1 MADLSYV
8 PFEEFERVRNLD
20 VDPVTRT
27 SLFAALCR
35 VNTLYMI
42 KYAGSGHIGTS
53 FSCIDIVSWLFLNEM
68 RNPGAVDGEGP
79 QDIYFSSKGHD
90 APGLYSILIGQGL
103 MDFSMIH
110 RLRNLGGLPGHPDVH
125 VPYMHVNS
133 GSLGMG
139 ISKAK
144 GMITANRLQGVD
156 QHIYVLTGDGEL
168 QEGQLWESLGSAV
181 RSDMGELTVI
191 VDHNKVQS
199 DLLVSDTSDLG
210 DLEAKFSA
218 FGWRVARCD
227 GNDLNS
233 LADALAGVKDAPDQ
247 PKIIIADT
255 LKGAGVSFMEHT
267 AMKPEDERYMFH
279 SGAPSDDDYA
289 SASTE
294 LLEKANAL
302 LTEVGTGELNTAH
315 GESQTAP
322 APQSPQR
329 LVDAYSSALLDQ
341 AAKNP
346 KLVALDADL
355 MLDSGLIPFKKEFPD
370 RYFQCG
376 IAEQDMVSQAG
387 GMALNGLIPVVHSF
401 ACFLSTR
408 PNEQIYTNA
417 TEGTKIIYM
426 SGLAGLIPGGTGH
439 SHQSVRDISAVA
451 AVPGMLL
458 IQPSTDVEVV
468 MAVDFCVNQHDQ
480 SSYLRLTPL
489 PIETPYQLPDGY
501 QLELGK
507 GVALTDGDDAVMF
520 AYGPVM
526 LSQAVQASINLK
538 NQEIGLK
545 VVNLPWLN
553 TIDADWLAETVG
565 SHDAVFTLDDHYL
578 IGGQGDM
585 ILSQLSQLALESH
598 PKARK
603 LGVDRIPECGSNDD
617 VLHAHGL
624 DAEGIAATVT
634 SALGK

>member
-8 PFEEFERVRNLD
+8 PYEEFVRVRDLD

-42 KYAGSGHIGTS
+42 KNTGSGHIGTS

-68 RNPGAVDGEGP
+68 RNPGGVDGEGP

-90 APGLYSILIGQGL
+90 APGLYSILIGLGL
-103 MDFSMIH
+103 MDFDLLH
-110 RLRNLGGLPGHPDVH
+110 RLRSLGGLPGHPDVS

-144 GMITANRLQGVD
+144 GMITANRLQGVE
-156 QHIYVLTGDGEL
+156 QNIFVLTGDGEL

-233 LADALAGVKDAPDQ
+233 LADALADVKGVTNQ

-255 LKGAGVSFMEHT
+255 VKGAGVSFMEHT
-267 AMKPEDERYMFH
+267 AMRPEDGRYMFH
-279 SGAPSDDDYA
+279 SGAPSDDAYA
-289 SASTE
+289 AASTE
-294 LLEKANAL
+294 MLEKVNAL
-302 LTEVGTGELNTAH
+302 LTEVGTGVLNTTH
-315 GESQTAP
+315 VESHAAP
-322 APQSPQR
+322 APQAPQR
-329 LVDAYSSALLDQ
+329 LMDAYSNALLDQ

-346 KLVALDADL
+346 KIVALDADL
-355 MLDSGLIPFKKEFPD
+355 MLDSGLIPFKREFPD

-387 GMALNGLIPVVHSF
+387 GMALNGLLPIVHSF

-408 PNEQIYTNA
+408 PNEHIYTNA
-417 TEGTKIIYM
+417 TERTKIIYM

-451 AVPGMLL
+451 AMPGMVL
-458 IQPSTDVEVV
+458 IQPSTDAEVE
-468 MAVDFCVNQHDQ
+468 MAVDFCVNQNPQ

-489 PIETPYQLPDGY
+489 PIEIPYQLPEDY
-501 QLELGK
+501 RLTLGK
-507 GVALTDGDDAVMF
+507 GIALTEGDDAVMF
-520 AYGPVM
+520 GYGPVM
-526 LSQAVQASINLK
+526 LSQAVQASRDLER
-538 NQEIGLK
+538 QGIGLK
-545 VVNLPWLN
+545 IVNLPWLN
-553 TIDADWLAETVG
+553 TVDPEWLADIVG
-565 SHDAVFTLDDHYL
+565 SHAWVFTLDDHYV

-585 ILSQLSQLALESH
+585 ILIQLAQLDLET
-598 PKARK
+598 PPRARK

-624 DAEGIAATVT
+624 DAGGIAATVT
-634 SALGK
+634 SALGR

>member
-1 MADLSYV
+1 
-8 PFEEFERVRNLD
+8 
-20 VDPVTRT
+20 
-27 SLFAALCR
+27 
-35 VNTLYMI
+35 
-42 KYAGSGHIGTS
+42 
-53 FSCIDIVSWLFLNEM
+53 
-68 RNPGAVDGEGP
+68 
-79 QDIYFSSKGHD
+79 
-90 APGLYSILIGQGL
+90 
-103 MDFSMIH
+103 
-110 RLRNLGGLPGHPDVH
+110 
-125 VPYMHVNS
+125 
-133 GSLGMG
+133 
-139 ISKAK
+139 
-144 GMITANRLQGVD
+144 
-156 QHIYVLTGDGEL
+156 
-168 QEGQLWESLGSAV
+168 
-181 RSDMGELTVI
+181 
-191 VDHNKVQS
+191 
-199 DLLVSDTSDLG
+199 
-210 DLEAKFSA
+210 
-218 FGWRVARCD
+218 
-227 GNDLNS
+227 
-233 LADALAGVKDAPDQ
+233 
-247 PKIIIADT
+247 
-255 LKGAGVSFMEHT
+255 
-267 AMKPEDERYMFH
+267 
-279 SGAPSDDDYA
+279 
-289 SASTE
+289 
-294 LLEKANAL
+294 
-302 LTEVGTGELNTAH
+302 
-315 GESQTAP
+315 
-322 APQSPQR
+322 
-329 LVDAYSSALLDQ
+329 LDQ

-355 MLDSGLIPFKKEFPD
+355 MLDSGLIPFKKEFPE

-458 IQPSTDVEVV
+458 IQPSTDVEVE

-553 TIDADWLAETVG
+553 TVDADWLAETVG

-578 IGGQGDM
+578 TGGQGDM
-585 ILSQLSQLALESH
+585 VLSQLSQLALESH

-634 SALGK
+634 SELGK